1 MLTTLIKPVCLVS
14 VLCPTCVCI
23 VFILCLAYV
32 SLVSSIL
39 CLSDVFVWCL
49 IVSVWC
55 MSSVCCLMSVLV
67 SV

>member
-49 IVSVWC
+49 IVSV
-55 MSSVCCLMSVLV
+55 
-67 SV
+67 